1 MFFIILRVRT
11 YYNILLDL
19 KLFRA
24 VLPNTYVQARA
35 AGGLSAEVV
44 TRPDHVFENRARKPY
59 GRTLRPLHFGTANRF
74 RDFGATAYAA
84 IVKV

>member
-24 VLPNTYVQARA
+24 VLPNMYRRVQRV
-35 AGGLSAEVV
+35 GLSAEVV
-44 TRPDHVFENRARKPY
+44 TWPDHVFENRARRPY
-59 GRTLRPLHFGTANRF
+59 GRKLRPLHFGTANRF